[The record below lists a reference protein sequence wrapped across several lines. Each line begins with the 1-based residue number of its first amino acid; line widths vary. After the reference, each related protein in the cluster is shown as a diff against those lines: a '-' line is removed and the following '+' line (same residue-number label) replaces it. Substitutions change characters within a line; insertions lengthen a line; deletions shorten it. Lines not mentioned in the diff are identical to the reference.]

1 MKRNPYFLLLLLW
14 ALAVLPACAGP
25 VTYSAESI
33 EAWVVDAETK
43 QPIEGAV
50 VVAHWVL
57 EGPTLVDIKVRQAG
71 DLVVLEAVT
80 DKDGRFHFPGWGP
93 IRHWGRSRLTY
104 KDPEL
109 IIFKSGYEYRRLI
122 NEMTA
127 DAIGGKAFPVR
138 RSQWDGKKIELKPF
152 QGTLVAYEEHFESL
166 SDALGHIV
174 ADNPRECK
182 WKKIPNTIRAI
193 NQERKRLTALGVN
206 PSTLSTIDNRLLR
219 NDEFFTKQGG
229 CGSPKEYF
237 GGFEQ

>member
-104 KDPEL
+104 LDPEL
-109 IIFKSGYEYRRLI
+109 IVFKSGYEYRRLANPI
-122 NEMTA
+122 TKE
-127 DAIGGKAFPVR
+127 AIEGKPYPIR
-138 RSQWDGKKIELKPF
+138 RSQWNGKTIELKKF
-152 QGTLVAYEEHFESL
+152 SGTAKQRLQMLEKSIPSL
-166 SDALGHIV
+166 GR
-174 ADNPRECK
+174 REDY
-182 WKKIPNTIRAI
+182 
-193 NQERKRLTALGVN
+193 KRLLLLKAILTEEKSIPDSEEGKQLFF
-206 PSTLSTIDNRLLR
+206 DNIVRRLL
-219 NDEFFTKQGG
+219 EGG
-229 CGSPKEYF
+229 
-237 GGFEQ
+237 